1 MRLMQ
6 IFLKHLRKTG
16 IKTVLLQSKHCPVCP
31 DILCLPVPGEAMPM
45 QPPSLGAHH
54 HSWGH
59 TGVLPTPA
67 VSSLKGRQRCDCHP
81 AGHLA
86 ACIGRTSL
94 TLSLVN
100 PGKAFI
106 EQHKP
111 LALELLELLDLLE
124 PVFPRLG
131 TTCLICL

>member
-1 MRLMQ
+1 MQ

-86 ACIGRTSL
+86 ACKGRTSL

-100 PGKAFI
+100 PGKVLLNSTSLWLWSCWSCWICWGLFS
-106 EQHKP
+106 P
-111 LALELLELLDLLE
+111 GLA
-124 PVFPRLG
+124 PPA
-131 TTCLICL
+131 